1 MARAQVIQTGR
12 QPGKVKSGNCR
23 HTGAS
28 LVPRRFGDF
37 HLRGEGVIR
46 PDCPTVTTDMKI
58 RFSAGE
64 ARNLLVGVGAVYLSW
79 WVSAPLAVAFG
90 KITHAMGIHYY
101 GDFEGGVVLPIVMA
115 LPYAIV
121 AAFVGAS
128 VVWIVESERPLGWTL
143 VPTFLYT
150 VSGLFHL
157 ARWARPPTPLERVG
171 DTIRVLLPAVACV
184 VGGIVAAKWR
194 AASRGSRPTVLP
206 PPTASV

>member
-1 MARAQVIQTGR
+1 M
-12 QPGKVKSGNCR
+12 
-23 HTGAS
+23 
-28 LVPRRFGDF
+28 
-37 HLRGEGVIR
+37 
-46 PDCPTVTTDMKI
+46 
-58 RFSAGE
+58 FSAVKP
-64 ARNLLVGVGAVYLSW
+64 RNLLVGVGAVYLSW

-90 KITHAMGIHYY
+90 KVTHAMGIHYY

-143 VPTFLYT
+143 VPTFLYA
-150 VSGLFHL
+150 VSGFVHL

-184 VGGIVAAKWR
+184 VGGIVAANR
-194 AASRGSRPTVLP
+194 RTSSHASSPMPG
-206 PPTASV
+206 